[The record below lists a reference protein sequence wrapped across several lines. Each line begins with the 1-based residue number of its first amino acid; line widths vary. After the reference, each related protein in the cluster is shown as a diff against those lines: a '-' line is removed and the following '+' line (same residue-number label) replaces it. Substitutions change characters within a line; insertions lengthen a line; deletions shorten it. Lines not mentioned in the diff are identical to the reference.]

1 MVRATDAAD
10 ATAARWPAVP
20 PKRGHYES
28 WYLRALDPA
37 APRGVW
43 IRYTVTIPP
52 NGEPAGQLWCTWFDR
67 SAAGARAVRAQA
79 GPPGS
84 GGAFWIRFGEHSFGP
99 EGALGAAAS
108 AGCST
113 RWSLHFSGAEE
124 PLRHLPKPWMYGRRF
139 PRTKLLS
146 PVPAAVFDGT
156 VEVDGQ
162 TIDVDGWPGMV
173 GHNWGEQHAEEW
185 IWLSGLAFEGA
196 RSSTWLDVAL
206 GRIRLGPVTT
216 PWVANGVISLDG
228 ERLPL
233 GGLGRRPGV
242 AASDDACVLRLT
254 GRGVVVTTAASAPDE
269 AFASWD
275 YTDPDGSE
283 HQVRNCSVAD
293 LTVRVERPGRAP
305 VELGAPGRAAYEW
318 GRR

>member
-1 MVRATDAAD
+1 MTD
-10 ATAARWPAVP
+10 ATAARWPDVRP
-20 PKRGHYES
+20 GRGHYES
-28 WYLRALDPA
+28 WYLRAVDPS

-43 IRYTVTIPP
+43 IRYTVTVQPE
-52 NGEPAGQLWCTWFDR
+52 GEPAGQLWCTWFDR
-67 SAAGARAVRAQA
+67 AAPAPRAVRVPA

-99 EGALGAAAS
+99 EGAIGAARS
-108 AGCST
+108 EDVST
-113 RWSLHFSGAEE
+113 RWSLHVTGGEE
-124 PLRHLPKPWMYGRRF
+124 PLQHLPKPWMYAGRL

-156 VEVDGQ
+156 VEVDGE
-162 TIDVDGWPGMV
+162 TVAVEGWPGMV

-185 IWLSGLAFEGA
+185 IWLSGLAFDGA
-196 RSSTWLDVAL
+196 PSSTWLDVAL

-216 PWVANGVISLDG
+216 PWVANGAISLDG

-233 GGLGRRPGV
+233 GGIGRRPGV

-254 GRGVVVTTAASAPDE
+254 GSGVRVTASVAAPDE
-269 AFASWD
+269 AFAAWD
-275 YTDPDGSE
+275 YANPDGSR
-283 HQVRNCSVAD
+283 HRVRNCSVAD
-293 LTVRVERPGRAP
+293 LVARVDRPGLAP
-305 VELGAPGRAAYEW
+305 VELRAPGRAAYER